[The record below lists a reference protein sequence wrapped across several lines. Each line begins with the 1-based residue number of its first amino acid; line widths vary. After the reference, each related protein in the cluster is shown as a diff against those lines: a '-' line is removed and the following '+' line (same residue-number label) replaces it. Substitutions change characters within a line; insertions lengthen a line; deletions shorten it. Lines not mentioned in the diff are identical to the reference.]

1 MAEKIVSLYQP
12 QMSYAAQIVEVS
24 ELFFNEH
31 PELDAAAQEVLA
43 GETVPTVLNA
53 FKEKLTAMT
62 TVDAPTV
69 KAAIKRDPKRNRN
82 QKAKTCLCQF
92 VLLSQ
97 DKRTDQNYRIQ

>member
-1 MAEKIVSLYQP
+1 
-12 QMSYAAQIVEVS
+12 MSYAAQIVEVS

-69 KAAIKRDPKRNRN
+69 KAANQRDPKRNRD
-82 QKAKTCLCQF
+82 QKVKLVYANSCCCL
-92 VLLSQ
+92 
-97 DKRTDQNYRIQ
+97 RTNARTRITRYSRITRKKKST

>member
-69 KAAIKRDPKRNRN
+69 KAAIKEIQKK
-82 QKAKTCLCQF
+82 QESKAKTCLCQF

>member
-69 KAAIKRDPKRNRN
+69 KAAIKEI
-82 QKAKTCLCQF
+82 QKETGIKGKTCLCQF

>member
-1 MAEKIVSLYQP
+1 
-12 QMSYAAQIVEVS
+12 MSYAAQIVEVS

-69 KAAIKRDPKRNRN
+69 KAAIKEIQKK
-82 QKAKTCLCQF
+82 QESKAKLVYANSCCCLRTNARTRITGY
-92 VLLSQ
+92 SRITR
-97 DKRTDQNYRIQ
+97 KRKST